1 MRKALTINTLTI
13 GIAILT
19 GINLSID
26 EASSFLEILLQITI
40 PLLAVVYKYYDQ
52 NGNMIPDPFEKKE
65 ETP

>member
-40 PLLAVVYKYYDQ
+40 PLLAIVYKYYDQ
-52 NGNMIPDPFEKKE
+52 NNNLIPDPFEKKE

>member
-26 EASSFLEILLQITI
+26 EASSALEILLQITI
-40 PLLAVVYKYYDQ
+40 PLLAIAYKAADQ
-52 NGNMIPDPFEKKE
+52 NNNLIPDSFEKKE

>member
-26 EASSFLEILLQITI
+26 EASSFLEVLLQITI
-40 PLLAVVYKYYDQ
+40 PLLAIVYKYYDQ